1 MPTPPADCLISLLG
15 LAASPPACFPFP
27 AAAEAQ
33 AAITASSTGLYLTM
47 AEGLELRIGASAT
60 AATDLWQRL
69 DNARAL
75 AAEQVR
81 LLLAGKDRRG
91 EPIYAERGVFGGP
104 GNGQLAPVGTRALL
118 TFSTHYQPG
127 GALRLTQLKLY
138 TDQTVAAVPLLL
150 DGLPVGQ
157 LPADPH
163 GGLGLAQALP
173 AAGLLIPLD
182 GQAHTLEAVLPEG
195 VRVRANTLFAG
206 CFDCQQAS
214 PWALSV
220 KRNLQQVAASTQG
233 NGFAISVAEVCAAPD
248 YLCYATGKQEEG
260 EEFRYPDVAK
270 YVGHALLYKAAE
282 LFTVGL
288 LTGTSTNR
296 YTMLEPKMLA
306 ALAERY
312 EAKTLEYTAWLA
324 SPLGLGQVQHPCY
337 LKPPARGQGLLW
349 TG

>member
-1 MPTPPADCLISLLG
+1 MPTPPVDCLLSLLG
-15 LAASPPACFPFP
+15 LAAQPPACFPFP
-27 AAAEAQ
+27 AASSTDF
-33 AAITASSTGLYLTM
+33 ITASATGLYLTM
-47 AEGLELRIGASAT
+47 AEGLELRIGASAS

-69 DNARAL
+69 DNARTL

-81 LLLAGKDRRG
+81 LLLAGNDRRG
-91 EPIYAERGVFGGP
+91 QPLYEERGAFGGA
-104 GNGQLAPVGTRALL
+104 GNGQLAPLGTPALL
-118 TFSTHYQPG
+118 RFVTNERPG
-127 GALRLTQLKLY
+127 GALRLTSIKLY
-138 TDQTVAAVPLLL
+138 TDQQVNNVPLLL
-150 DGLPVGQ
+150 DGQLVGQ

-163 GGLGLAQALP
+163 GGLGLVTTLP
-173 AAGLLIPLD
+173 AGGLLLPLD
-182 GQAHTLEAVLPEG
+182 GQEHTLEAVLPAG

-206 CFDCQQAS
+206 CFDCQKGS

-220 KRNLQQVAASTQG
+220 KRNLQNVAADTQG
-233 NGFAISVAEVCAAPD
+233 AGFAISVAEVCGALEF
-248 YLCYATGKQEEG
+248 LCFATGKEEG
-260 EEFRYPDVAK
+260 SPDFRYPDVAK

-288 LTGTSTNR
+288 LTGASTNR

-337 LKPPARGQGLLW
+337 LKPPVRGAGILW